1 MNLICFPHYTCGG
14 LLCDIFS
21 NTFSPVGNNGGI
33 DSISHNYGK
42 IGDSESM
49 HLDFDVSKFYQSI
62 DALPPGTWVG
72 THCHPER
79 LDHSKFDK
87 IILITTSTYRSRL
100 YRWIRAYNHYYLKSA
115 PWLNVSGQDRIDKER
130 ETAKN
135 YLLPFTPI
143 KNAINLEFSEVVDTT
158 VEFLSLLPHIDI
170 DKDINRW
177 KSINSFL
184 YDKDIWNSTPV
195 KRYHEAELEVNLQ
208 KWYVYQ

>member
-21 NTFSPVGNNGGI
+21 NTFSSVGKHGGI
-33 DSISHNYGK
+33 NSISHSYGK
-42 IGDSESM
+42 IGDSSSV
-49 HLDFDVSKFYQSI
+49 HTDFDVNKFYQAISMVKS
-62 DALPPGTWVG
+62 DAWVG
-72 THCHPER
+72 THCHPAQ

-100 YRWIRAYNHYYLKSA
+100 YRWIRAYNHYYLKSE
-115 PWLNVSGQDRIDKER
+115 PWLAVSGQDRIDKER

-158 VEFLSLLPHIDI
+158 VEFLSLLPLNNIS
-170 DKDINRW
+170 KDINRW

-184 YDKDIWNSTPV
+184 YNKDIWNSTPV

-208 KWYVYQ
+208 KCYVYQ